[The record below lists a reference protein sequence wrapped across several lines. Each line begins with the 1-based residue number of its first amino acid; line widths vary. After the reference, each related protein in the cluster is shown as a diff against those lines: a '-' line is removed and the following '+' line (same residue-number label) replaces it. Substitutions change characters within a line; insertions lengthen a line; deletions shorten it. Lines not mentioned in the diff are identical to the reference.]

1 MKFKLATAAAALA
14 LAATPASAV
23 IVSITL
29 SGGTAFTNGGVGQI
43 IASPASVATV
53 GGNNDVFG
61 FNERTSISL
70 SAIPANQRPTAL
82 VAPTFP
88 TPGVRLTD
96 SVTGGQRVSSHF
108 FIFAPGASRTV
119 TGTIVFNQNI
129 IGLQRT
135 AGVIDGAQ
143 STVLRAA
150 GTAYALAATNGLEA
164 ADTFKFVDN
173 KTLQFSLTGT
183 ATNKDMFSIIT
194 GVPEAPTWAMLI
206 AGFGLVGLGARRRRA
221 VAA

>member
-1 MKFKLATAAAALA
+1 MKLKLATAAAALA

-29 SGGTAFTNGGVGQI
+29 SGGTAFTNGGTGQI
-43 IASPASVATV
+43 IANPANVATV

-70 SAIPANQRPTAL
+70 SAIPANQRPTVL
-82 VAPTFP
+82 LAPTFP
-88 TPGVRLTD
+88 TPGVRLTN

-108 FIFAPGASRTV
+108 FIFAPGATRSV

-135 AGVIDGAQ
+135 AGVINGAQ

-150 GTAYALAATNGLEA
+150 GTAYALSGANGLETL
-164 ADTFKFVDN
+164 DSFTFVDS
-173 KTLQFSLTGT
+173 KTLQFTLNAT
-183 ATNKDMFSIIT
+183 AANKDMFSIIT

-206 AGFGLVGLGARRRRA
+206 TGFGLVGLGARRRRA